1 MSNQTENIESNT
13 IKQINTPILI
23 KFFGTIILVT
33 STIVFLFFSI
43 TSIYYLFNPKFLD
56 SIVVETNNFQYINIY
71 VLINTF
77 LNLGIIIS
85 TILVINLNKHALYST
100 IIITIIMF
108 INEILFNNT
117 YGYIYLSLYVVYS
130 IILVIYIKQ
139 FK

>member
-1 MSNQTENIESNT
+1 MSNQTENIEPNT

-43 TSIYYLFNPKFLD
+43 TSIYYLFNPDFLD

-130 IILVIYIKQ
+130 IILLIYFRQ